1 MPCAKY
7 ELSHAFRKGMGVDR
21 ACRSRGLVI
30 VIVAGAINS
39 RCVAWSSIEAFPT
52 RSRPSLVS
60 LSVLHIKLQAGKYK
74 VPVAFITPWSRC
86 GVQKITTRSSST
98 MALPRR
104 EARLR
109 TPDVLRPDAPTSV
122 ESVKQTR
129 EPDSCLPNLVLLTQ
143 MAT

>member
-7 ELSHAFRKGMGVDR
+7 ELSHAFRKEMGVDR

-39 RCVAWSSIEAFPT
+39 RCAAWSSNEAFPT

-60 LSVLHIKLQAGKYK
+60 PSVLHIKLQADKYK
-74 VPVAFITPWSRC
+74 VPVAFIPPWSRC
-86 GVQKITTRSSST
+86 GVQKTTTRSSST
-98 MALPRR
+98 MARPRR
-104 EARLR
+104 EAPPK
-109 TPDVLRPDAPTSV
+109 TPDVLLPDVPTSA

-129 EPDSCLPNLVLLTQ
+129 EPDSCLLNPVLLTL
-143 MAT
+143 MVT